1 MCIGCVICPRL
12 TSRNALIPILTLLA
26 LEFGGLL
33 AGAIVTETVF
43 AYPGSVCCWSIPS
56 TTATSRSA
64 RPPCCCSRSSL
75 SWSTSSSTCCTRS
88 WTRASSMRERA
99 PNSRWRDAW
108 RRLRRNRAAM
118 AGAVVLAVL
127 VALAVTAP
135 LIAPYQPIEQ
145 HYDPLL
151 ESSSLPH
158 PFGTDNFGRDIF
170 SRVLYGARISL
181 TVGLLGISLGLLTGI
196 SVGLSAGHWGGW
208 LDDLLMRLLDLLL
221 AFPQLLLA
229 IMVITVLGVRDRNV
243 IVAIGIF
250 SLPVF
255 ARVVRGQIL
264 SLKQLDFVLATRAMG
279 AGDGRIL
286 VWHLLPNALA
296 SILVLASL
304 RLGTAILTVATL
316 SFLGL
321 GIRPPASEWGTMLS
335 DGRQFLQVAPHVAIF
350 PGLAI
355 VLSVL
360 AVNLLGDGLRDALD
374 PRLR

>member
-1 MCIGCVICPRL
+1 M
-12 TSRNALIPILTLLA
+12 A
-26 LEFGGLL
+26 E
-33 AGAIVTETVF
+33 
-43 AYPGSVCCWSIPS
+43 
-56 TTATSRSA
+56 
-64 RPPCCCSRSSL
+64 RPQSSL
-75 SWSTSSSTCCTRS
+75 WS
-88 WTRASSMRERA
+88 
-99 PNSRWRDAW
+99 DAW
-108 RRLRRNRAAM
+108 RRLRRNRAAL
-118 AGAVVLAVL
+118 AGASVLLAFI
-127 VALAVTAP
+127 ALGIAAP
-135 LIAPYQPIEQ
+135 AIAPYQPDEQ
-145 HYDPLL
+145 DYQHVL
-151 ESSSLPH
+151 EGFSLAH

-181 TVGLLGISLGLLTGI
+181 SVGLFGVAVGLLSGLA
-196 SVGLSAGHWGGW
+196 VGLPAGHWGGW

-229 IMVITVLGVRDRNV
+229 IMVITVLGVGDTNV
-243 IVAIGIF
+243 VVAIGIF

-264 SLKQLDFVLATRAMG
+264 ALKQLDFVLAARASG
-279 AGDGRIL
+279 AGDTRIL
-286 VWHLLPNALA
+286 LSHLLPNALA

-321 GIRPPASEWGTMLS
+321 GIRPPAPEWGTMLS

>member
-1 MCIGCVICPRL
+1 M
-12 TSRNALIPILTLLA
+12 
-26 LEFGGLL
+26 
-33 AGAIVTETVF
+33 
-43 AYPGSVCCWSIPS
+43 
-56 TTATSRSA
+56 RS
-64 RPPCCCSRSSL
+64 
-75 SWSTSSSTCCTRS
+75 
-88 WTRASSMRERA
+88 
-99 PNSRWRDAW
+99 
-108 RRLRRNRAAM
+108 
-118 AGAVVLAVL
+118 
-127 VALAVTAP
+127 
-135 LIAPYQPIEQ
+135 
-145 HYDPLL
+145 
-151 ESSSLPH
+151 
-158 PFGTDNFGRDIF
+158 
-170 SRVLYGARISL
+170 
-181 TVGLLGISLGLLTGI
+181 
-196 SVGLSAGHWGGW
+196 
-208 LDDLLMRLLDLLL
+208 LDLLL

-229 IMVITVLGVRDRNV
+229 IMVITVLGVGDVNV

-264 SLKQLDFVLATRAMG
+264 SLKQLDFVLAARASG

-286 VWHLLPNALA
+286 RAHLLPNALA

-321 GIRPPASEWGTMLS
+321 GIRPPAPEWGTMLS

-355 VLSVL
+355 VVSVL

>member
-1 MCIGCVICPRL
+1 M
-12 TSRNALIPILTLLA
+12 A
-26 LEFGGLL
+26 E
-33 AGAIVTETVF
+33 
-43 AYPGSVCCWSIPS
+43 
-56 TTATSRSA
+56 
-64 RPPCCCSRSSL
+64 RPPTSL
-75 SWSTSSSTCCTRS
+75 
-88 WTRASSMRERA
+88 
-99 PNSRWRDAW
+99 WRDAW
-108 RRLRRNRAAM
+108 RRLRRNRAAL
-118 AGAVVLAVL
+118 AGALVLLVFIALGVAAPAV
-127 VALAVTAP
+127 
-135 LIAPYQPIEQ
+135 APYQPDEQ
-145 HYDPLL
+145 DYQHVL
-151 ESSSLPH
+151 EGFSLAH

-170 SRVLYGARISL
+170 SRVLYGTRISLAVGLFGVALGLLSGL
-181 TVGLLGISLGLLTGI
+181 TVGLP
-196 SVGLSAGHWGGW
+196 AGHWGGW

-229 IMVITVLGVRDRNV
+229 IMVITVLGVGDTNV
-243 IVAIGIF
+243 VVAIGIF

-264 SLKQLDFVLATRAMG
+264 ALKQLDFVLAARASG
-279 AGDGRIL
+279 AGDARIL
-286 VWHLLPNALA
+286 LSHLLPNALA

-321 GIRPPASEWGTMLS
+321 GIRPPAPEWGTMLS

-374 PRLR
+374 PRLH